1 MNSRYATAALLCA
14 VLLVVPLARAATLKV
29 AAVAPDGTTW
39 MKEIRAGGKRISELT
54 EGRVKLKFYPGS
66 VMGNDQSVLR
76 KIRVGQ
82 LQGGVFTGGALGQ
95 VDPNTYVYNL
105 PMLFLGLEEVH
116 YVRER
121 VDDAIRD
128 SLADNGMIAV
138 GFGDGGLA
146 YVMLSEPAAS
156 LEQLRQRKVWIPE
169 GDPITAKVFE
179 LGGINAVPLPIS
191 DVYTGL
197 QTGLLDTVTTTPTAA
212 IAFQWHTRINYIID
226 YPLGYVNG
234 YLLLSKKAFARLSE
248 GDQQIVRDVMR
259 DVFVRLD
266 EYSEKDNRNALQA
279 LLANG
284 VKLIELSVEEKQRW
298 QEIAALGIEHAVSEG
313 QVSEDIW
320 REVEQ
325 HITAFR
331 SQAKARD

>member
-1 MNSRYATAALLCA
+1 M
-14 VLLVVPLARAATLKV
+14 VPPAGAATFKV
-29 AAVAPDGTTW
+29 ATVAPDGTTW
-39 MKEIRAGGKRISELT
+39 MKEIRAGGKRIAELT
-54 EGRVKLKFYPGS
+54 EGRVKMKFYPGS

-82 LQGGVFTGGALGQ
+82 LHGGVFTGGGIGR
-95 VDPNTYVYNL
+95 VDPNTRIYTL
-105 PMLFLGLEEVH
+105 PMLFRSLDEVH

-121 VDDAIRD
+121 MDEAMRD
-128 SLADNGMIAV
+128 SIASNGMIAV

-146 YVMLSEPAAS
+146 YVMLQEPAS
-156 LEQLRQRKVWIPE
+156 SIEQLRQRKVWIPE

-179 LGGINAVPLPIS
+179 LAKINAVPLPIS

-197 QTGLLDTVTTTPTAA
+197 QTGLLDTVATTPTAA

-234 YLLLSKKAFARLSE
+234 YLLLSKKAFSRLSQD
-248 GDQQIVRDVMR
+248 DQQIVRDVMR

-266 EYSEKDNRNALQA
+266 GHSEKDNRNALQA

-284 VKLIELSVEEKQRW
+284 VKMIELSPEEKQRW
-298 QEIAALGIEHAVSEG
+298 QDLAAQGIDLSIAEAQLSV
-313 QVSEDIW
+313 DIW
-320 REVEQ
+320 QGVVQ
-325 HITAFR
+325 HLAAFR
-331 SQAKARD
+331 SQARAQD